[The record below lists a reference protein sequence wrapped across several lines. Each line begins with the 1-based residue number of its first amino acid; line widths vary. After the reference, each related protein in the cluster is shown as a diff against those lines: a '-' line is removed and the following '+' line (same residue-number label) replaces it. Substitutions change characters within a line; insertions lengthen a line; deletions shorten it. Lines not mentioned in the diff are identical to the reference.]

1 MKRILSLDVMRGF
14 VVMCMILVNNGYGP
28 TFAILEHSEWNG
40 MTPCDLVF
48 PFFLFLVG
56 VSIAI
61 SFTRPLSTKDRI
73 RKVII
78 RTASLFAIGLF
89 LNAWNMLIRGDAV
102 YILERLRFTGV
113 LQRIA
118 ICYCISSL
126 FFLWIR
132 RRFIWHSVVFIL
144 VAYTF
149 VLFIGHG
156 YNEDSSQNWLSI
168 IDKRLLGSHMLLK
181 AYFDKVAVD
190 PEGLISTIPAIAHT
204 LIGIGCGNAFLLD
217 FHNQEKA
224 FRLFVI
230 SVALGLTGYLV
241 SLGLPLNKQIWSP
254 SFVLTSCS
262 FAAGVLGILTLAID
276 HFKKKNWT
284 YIFQVFGLNV
294 FFLYI
299 ASQMIPVIF
308 VRIGIL
314 PSLYE
319 HLSQMFVWL
328 PEIAS
333 LIYALI
339 HVAFFA
345 IVAWLLYRKKCVIK
359 I

>member
-61 SFTRPLSTKDRI
+61 SFTRPLSTKERI

-78 RTASLFAIGLF
+78 RTVSLFAIGLF

-126 FFLWIR
+126 FFLWKKR
-132 RRFIWHSVVFIL
+132 YIWHAVVFIL
-144 VAYTF
+144 IAYTF

-156 YNEDSSQNWLSI
+156 YSEDSNQNWVSI

-181 AYFDKVAVD
+181 AYFDKVTVD

-204 LIGIGCGNAFLLD
+204 LIGICCGNAFLIG
-217 FHNQEKA
+217 FQNHKKA
-224 FRLFVI
+224 SSLFVI
-230 SVALGLTGYLV
+230 SVVLGITGYLV
-241 SLGLPLNKQIWSP
+241 SIGLPLNKQIWSP

-262 FAAGVLGILTLAID
+262 IAAGVLGLLSLLID
-276 HFKKKNWT
+276 RLEKMNWT
-284 YIFQVFGLNV
+284 SVFQLFGLNV

-299 ASQMIPVIF
+299 ASQVIPVVF

-314 PSLYE
+314 PLFYDSL
-319 HLSQMFVWL
+319 LQVFQWL
-328 PEIAS
+328 PELAS
-333 LIYALI
+333 LAYALV

-345 IVAWLLYRKKCVIK
+345 IIAWVLYRKKYFIK